1 MAFLRSINQF
11 DPGPGLVGKSV
22 FLRTPRISD
31 FEQWRSLREKSRAF
45 LTPWE
50 PTWPKNDLTRT
61 SYRQRIKRYARDIR
75 NDEAYPFFVF
85 DDRGED
91 LLGGLTLSQVRRGV
105 TQSCS
110 IGYWVGKSYERK
122 GNMKAAVR
130 AIIPFVFDI
139 LQLHRLEAACLPT
152 NGPSIR
158 LLEGTGFQR
167 EGLARNYLRIN
178 GKWQDHILF
187 AIVCDDLDPD

>member
-11 DPGPGLVGKSV
+11 DPGPGLIGKGV
-22 FLRTPRISD
+22 FLRVPRAAD
-31 FEQWRSLREKSRAF
+31 YEQWRALRERSREF

-50 PTWPKNDLTRT
+50 PIWPKNDLART
-61 SYRQRIKRYARDIR
+61 AYRRRIKRYARDIR
-75 NDEAYPFFVF
+75 QGETYPFFIF

-91 LLGGLTLSQVRRGV
+91 LIGGLTLSHVRRGV

-110 IGYWVGKSYERK
+110 LGYWIGLSHERK
-122 GNMKAAVR
+122 GNMTAAVR
-130 AIIPFVFDI
+130 VATSFVFDN
-139 LQLHRLEAACLPT
+139 LQLHRLEAACLPS
-152 NGPSIR
+152 NEPSIR
-158 LLEGTGFQR
+158 LLERTGFQR

-187 AIVCDDLDPD
+187 AIVSDDPRS